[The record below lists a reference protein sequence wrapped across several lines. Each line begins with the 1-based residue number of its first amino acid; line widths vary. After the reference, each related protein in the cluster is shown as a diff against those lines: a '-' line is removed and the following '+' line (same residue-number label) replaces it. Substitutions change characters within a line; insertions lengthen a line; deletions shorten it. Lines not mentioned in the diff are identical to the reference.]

1 MRITFVCDT
10 MESGGAERVIATLAN
25 SFVSLNHE
33 VSIIMLAKRAN
44 GSFYELDKKINLL
57 KLIEND
63 EPGFFKKGHLLKKK
77 IIETKPDVVVSFLS
91 YVCIYT
97 WFALR
102 NTKIPYIVS
111 ERNNPNSRGK
121 LKQLLLNRSYK
132 KAKGRVFQ
140 TTDAKEWYEKR
151 GIKNGIVIFNP
162 VNLTY
167 LPVEL
172 GVTKKQVLYVGRYNE
187 QKNCKLLID
196 AFEKFYGNHRDF
208 SLKMYGD
215 GNLKDELLSYI
226 ESKKLSNVIS
236 LNPSSKTWQ
245 KDEYN
250 SAMFVITSD
259 FEGMPNVLAEAL
271 CLGIPSI
278 STDCPIGGPKELGR
292 LFPEQLS
299 LCPVRDLESIVKAMG
314 KAITVERVKASI
326 PDELDRLYI
335 SKKWL
340 NYIESSI
347 K

>member
-10 MESGGAERVIATLAN
+10 MDSGGAERVIATLAN

-33 VSIIMLAKRAN
+33 VYIIMLAKRAN
-44 GSFYELDKKINLL
+44 GSFYELDKKIILL
-57 KLIEND
+57 KLIENE
-63 EPGFFKKGHLLKKK
+63 EPGFFKKGRLLKKK

-121 LKQLLLNRSYK
+121 LKQFLLNRSYK
-132 KAKGRVFQ
+132 KAVGRVFQ

-151 GIKNGIVIFNP
+151 GIKNGILIFNP
-162 VNLTY
+162 VNLNY

-172 GVTKKQVLYVGRYNE
+172 GTTKKQVLYVGRYNE

-196 AFEKFYGNHRDF
+196 AFGKFHQNHLDF

-250 SAMFVITSD
+250 SAMFVLTSD

-278 STDCPIGGPKELGR
+278 STDCPIGGPKELAR
-292 LFPEQLS
+292 LFPEQLF
-299 LCPVRDLESIVKAMG
+299 LCPVGDLESILKAME
-314 KAITVERVKASI
+314 KAITVERVKSSI
-326 PDELDRLYI
+326 PYELDRLYI